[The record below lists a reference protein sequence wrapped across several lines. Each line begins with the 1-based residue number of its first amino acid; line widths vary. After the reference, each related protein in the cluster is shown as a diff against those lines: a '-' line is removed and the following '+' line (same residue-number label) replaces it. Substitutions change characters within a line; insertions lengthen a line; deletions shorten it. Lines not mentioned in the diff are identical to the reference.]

1 MALKIGQKAPAWSG
15 VNQNGET
22 ISSDQFLGKKVILF
36 FYPKASTPGCTVEAC
51 NFRDN
56 YADLAAKGFEVVG
69 VSADSVKRQSN
80 FATKQELNYNL
91 IADEEKSIIM
101 AFEAWG
107 LKKFM
112 GKEYDG
118 IYRHT
123 YVIDEE
129 GVIEQVLEKVKT
141 KEATE
146 QVMALFEN

>member
-1 MALKIGQKAPAWSG
+1 MALQIGQEAPAWSG
-15 VNQNGET
+15 VNQHGET
-22 ISSDQFLGKKVILF
+22 ISSEGFKGKKIILF
-36 FYPKASTPGCTVEAC
+36 FYPKASTPGCTAEAC
-51 NFRDN
+51 NFRDH

-69 VSADSVKRQSN
+69 VSADSVKRQLN

-91 IADEEKSIIM
+91 IADEEKSIIE

-112 GKEYDG
+112 GREFDG

-123 YVIDEE
+123 YVIDEN

-146 QVMALFEN
+146 QILALY

>member
-1 MALKIGQKAPAWSG
+1 MALKIGQKTPAWSG
-15 VNQNGET
+15 VNQNGEN

-91 IADEEKSIIM
+91 IADEKKSIIT

-107 LKKFM
+107 WKKFM
-112 GKEYDG
+112 GKEYEG

-146 QVMALFEN
+146 QVLELFEN